1 MSVPTLPHDD
11 PFPKIRAELT
21 QLRRGQRAY
30 DYSSPI
36 GTACLDELLL
46 VDKPG
51 PDYLLAIV
59 TESVAAYQV
68 CQSRIAAVE
77 QALEKALG
85 EAAEI
90 SSNPETE
97 R

>member
-1 MSVPTLPHDD
+1 MKAKTFRDAYGVLQRHAQSLREQGEPNIDD
-11 PFPKIRAELT
+11 
-21 QLRRGQRAY
+21 
-30 DYSSPI
+30 
-36 GTACLDELLL
+36 
-46 VDKPG
+46 
-51 PDYLLAIV
+51 LLAIV

-90 SSNPETE
+90 SSNPATE